1 MYLLFIVN
9 QQQPEV
15 ASIQLKSGDTYDI
28 PKKGSLGLLA
38 LGDVGLDAWK
48 AAKRNEKIEIEIQ
61 EKQKL
66 EAGKQKLVL
75 IGWDAADWKIIN
87 PMLDKGLMPNLQK
100 LIQEGTMGN
109 LATLDPPYSP
119 MLWTSI
125 ATGKRAYDHGIHGFS
140 EVDASGKHVQP
151 VMSSSRKVKAI
162 WDILGERDKRCHVVG
177 WWPSHPAERLTGIS
191 ISNLFQ
197 KSKGKKRDDWDLPN
211 GSIYP
216 PELEDRFKELRIHA
230 NELTEN
236 HLLPFIPEAWKI
248 NQSKDKRL
256 QIVAN
261 ITAETAT
268 LHSAF
273 TNILRNEPYDFA
285 ALYLDG
291 IDHYCHG
298 FMKYFPPQRPH
309 ISKPDYDLFKHVIR
323 SAYRFHDMML
333 GRIMEL
339 IPNDATVLLISDHG
353 FQPDHLRP
361 RNIPKEP
368 AGPAHEHSP
377 YGIIVAKG
385 PGIKKDEL
393 VFGASVIDMTPTILK
408 LFDLPIAN
416 DMEGRVLHNVFETYT
431 PSQRINTYES
441 SNTFS
446 PNTTVSDEVKN
457 QLMSHLIDLGYVEDN
472 ADSNAQKLKRTQDE
486 CNFNLARAYVEG
498 RKLTEAEHILK
509 HLFDNNRQTP
519 RYAIRLAACYQMQ
532 GKNAE
537 AKEIILHLKELG
549 VYSQEAIDIF
559 EGSLLLGTGKPHEAL
574 KKFNSASKKVN
585 ENSSE
590 LNHQIAQCYLQLNR
604 HNEAITCLEKELEK
618 NYDNSLTHQL
628 IASSHFREN
637 NYKEA
642 AEFSLS
648 ALGLQYNNSQNHAI
662 LGRSLYHLGQYSDA
676 AHALEQCLKLTPEN
690 NFIRELLINIYTTQ
704 IIDIEKTELHA
715 NKLKT
720 SYKGE
725 VFVVSGLP
733 RSGTSMLMQ
742 MLAKGGLEPFTDNIR
757 KADEN
762 NQEGYFEHELVKNL
776 HNNSNWIGLAD
787 HKLIKVVAPMI
798 KHLPLNYKYKVVFI
812 ERPLEEVV
820 VSQIKMLDRLG
831 HEETQRTKL
840 HKTLENTLKSTKSWL
855 GVRQNVD
862 ALYIHHND
870 IINNPIGASTK
881 LNAFFKGQLEIT
893 KMAACVN
900 PKLYR
905 EKKM

>member
-1 MYLLFIVN
+1 
-9 QQQPEV
+9 V
-15 ASIQLKSGDTYDI
+15 ASIQLKSGDKYDI
-28 PKKGSLGLLA
+28 PKEGSLGLLA
-38 LGDVGLDAWK
+38 LGDIGLEAWR
-48 AAKRNEKIEIEIQ
+48 AAKRNEKIQIDIQ
-61 EKQKL
+61 EKPKL
-66 EAGKQKLVL
+66 ETGKQKLVL

-87 PMLDKGLMPNLQK
+87 PMLDKGLLPNLAK
-100 LIQEGTMGN
+100 LIQQGTMGN

-140 EVDASGKHVQP
+140 EVDATGKHVQP

-162 WDILGERDKRCHVVG
+162 WDILGERNKRCHVVG
-177 WWPSHPAERLTGIS
+177 WWPSHPAEKLTGIS

-197 KSKGKKRDDWDLPN
+197 KSKGKTRDEWNLPY

-216 PELEDRFKELRIHA
+216 KDLEDRFKNLRIHA
-230 NELTEN
+230 NELTEK

-248 NQSKDKRL
+248 NQSKDRRL
-256 QIVAN
+256 QAVVN
-261 ITAETAT
+261 ITAETST
-268 LHSAF
+268 LHSSF
-273 TNILRNEPYDFA
+273 TNILRLEDYDFA

-309 ISKPDYDLFKHVIR
+309 ISKPDYDLYKHVIT

-339 IPNDATVLLISDHG
+339 IPDDATVLLISDHG

-361 RNIPKEP
+361 KNIPKEP

-393 VFGASVIDMTPTILK
+393 VFGASVIDITPTILK
-408 LFDLPIAN
+408 IFDLPIAN
-416 DMEGRVLHNVFETYT
+416 DMEGRILHNLFETYS
-431 PSQRINTYES
+431 PSEKINTYETS
-441 SNTFS
+441 KLFS
-446 PNTTVSDEVKN
+446 PNTTVSDEVKD

-472 ADSNAQKLKRTQDE
+472 ADSNEQKLKRTQDE
-486 CNFNLARAYVEG
+486 CDFNLARAYLEG
-498 RKLTEAEHILK
+498 RKIKEAEQILK
-509 HLFDNNRQTP
+509 HLFDTNKQTP

-532 GKNAE
+532 GKNDE
-537 AKEIILHLKELG
+537 AKEIILHLKDLG
-549 VYSQEAIDIF
+549 VYSEEAIYIF
-559 EGSLLLGTGKPHEAL
+559 EGSLLLGTGKPQEAI
-574 KKFNSASKKVN
+574 KKFKSAAIKVN

-604 HNEAITCLEKELEK
+604 HSEAINCLEKELEK
-618 NYDNSLTHQL
+618 NYDNPLTHQL
-628 IASSHFREN
+628 ISSSHFREK

-642 AEFSLS
+642 AEYSLS
-648 ALGLQYNNSQNHAI
+648 ALGLQYNNAQNHAT

-690 NFIRELLINIYTTQ
+690 NFIRELLINIYRTQ
-704 IIDIEKTELHA
+704 LIDNEKSKLHA
-715 NKLKT
+715 EKLKT

-742 MLAKGGLEPFTDNIR
+742 MLTKGGLESFTDNNR

-762 NQEGYFEHELVKNL
+762 NLEGYFEHDLVKHL

-787 HKLIKVVAPMI
+787 HKLIKVIAPMV
-798 KHLPLNYKYKVVFI
+798 KHLPLNYKYKIVFI
-812 ERPLEEVV
+812 ERPLEEVAT
-820 VSQIKMLDRLG
+820 SQIKMLDRLG
-831 HEETQRTKL
+831 HKKTQNTEL
-840 HKTLENTLKSTKSWL
+840 QGALEKTAHNTKSWL
-855 GVRQNVD
+855 KARQNMDV
-862 ALYIHHND
+862 LYIHHND
-870 IINNPIGASTK
+870 VIKNPIAASAEMNK
-881 LNAFFKGQLEIT
+881 FFNGQLEIET
-893 KMAACVN
+893 MAACVK
-900 PKLYR
+900 PELYR
-905 EKKM
+905 EKMK